1 MSTSD
6 IFYSSIASVKNNPP
20 KLRLDYLDGLRGLS
34 ALYVVLL
41 HVSQIVED
49 RLHGNGLLSIAYP
62 IMLKYGRDA
71 VGIFIVLSGYC
82 LMLPVVRSESRQ
94 LRGGVVQYIKR
105 RGRRILPPYYAV
117 LILSLLITAFVPM
130 NQPFMGFQLNLAQSD
145 FTPGIL
151 LSHFL
156 LLHNLKP
163 EWIHGINYNTPL

>member
-1 MSTSD
+1 MSNSA
-6 IFYSSIASVKNNPP
+6 ISYSAIASTKNKLP

-41 HVSQIVED
+41 HVSQIVND
-49 RLHGNGLLSIAYP
+49 RLHGDGILSTAYP
-62 IMLKYGRDA
+62 VMLKYGRNA

-82 LMLPVVRSESRQ
+82 LMLPVVRSEEGQ

-105 RGRRILPPYYAV
+105 RARRILPPYYAA
-117 LILSLLITAFVPM
+117 LILSLLITAFVPT
-130 NQPFMGFQLNLAQSD
+130 NYPFMGFTLNLPQSD
-145 FTPGIL
+145 FTLGIL

-163 EWIHGINYNTPL
+163 EWLHGINYNTP